1 MQQKSPFLLNNLK
14 VFTIFVLNI
23 FIYAITLPAVFKASC
38 LCLTFVIFLLEET
51 RNIRFLFILVI
62 RYFSAALIAERMR
75 TNQVRKT
82 YSTLFLSV
90 FFLKMAISVAPIYA
104 SFYDSKHV
112 IAAILQLEIEN
123 NSGKPN
129 CVDSSTEN
137 FTKEFATTI
146 NWDIFITPSRFLAV
160 KQYPTDDDISVKS
173 FYPSVP
179 TPPPN
184 C

>member
-1 MQQKSPFLLNNLK
+1 
-14 VFTIFVLNI
+14 
-23 FIYAITLPAVFKASC
+23 
-38 LCLTFVIFLLEET
+38 
-51 RNIRFLFILVI
+51 
-62 RYFSAALIAERMR
+62 
-75 TNQVRKT
+75 
-82 YSTLFLSV
+82 
-90 FFLKMAISVAPIYA
+90 MAISVAPIYA

-123 NSGKPN
+123 HSSKSN
-129 CVDSSTEN
+129 CGDNAEN

-146 NWDIFITPSRFLAV
+146 NWDIFIAPSRFLAV
-160 KQYPTDDDISVKS
+160 KQYLTDDDISVKS